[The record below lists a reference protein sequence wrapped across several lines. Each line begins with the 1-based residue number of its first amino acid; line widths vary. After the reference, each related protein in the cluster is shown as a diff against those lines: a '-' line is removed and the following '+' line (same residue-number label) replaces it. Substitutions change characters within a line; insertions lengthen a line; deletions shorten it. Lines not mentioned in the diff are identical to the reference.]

1 MININLPKITA
12 TNPEGQIQQMHSY
25 LYQVVEQ
32 LNWALSSIDTN
43 SSEYNPSSS
52 AVELTQDETLTP
64 EEAENT
70 FNSIKALIIK
80 SADIVKAYEETI
92 LKEFNGKYFADSDFG
107 TYLEETKRVIE
118 ENSKGTTDF
127 YTHKQTIDSK
137 VEGIEDAV
145 LNTEAYIKKG
155 FLDYDKETGEPIYG
169 IAVGETIDG
178 AYRKYAWFT
187 ADRLSFFDANDDEVA
202 YIGSGCLYIVGTS
215 RFIGD
220 VYFGGYRVDTSDGLA
235 FTWHE

>member
-32 LNWALSSIDTN
+32 LNWALSNVDTN
-43 SSEYNPSSS
+43 NNSNNAPSN
-52 AVELTQDETLTP
+52 AVEITQSEALTP
-64 EEAENT
+64 QEAENT

-92 LKEFNGKYFADSDFG
+92 KENFSGEYVAVSDFG
-107 TYLEETKRVIE
+107 TYTENTDAQIKK
-118 ENSKGTTDF
+118 NSKGLTAVYTNVQIIGDDMRTT
-127 YTHKQTIDSK
+127 
-137 VEGIEDAV
+137 
-145 LNTEAYIKKG
+145 NAYIKRG
-155 FLDYDKETGEPIYG
+155 LLGYDDSGKAIYG
-169 IAVGETIDG
+169 VEVGETNDQG
-178 AYRKYAWFT
+178 VFLKYARFKS
-187 ADRLSFFDANDDEVA
+187 DRLSFYDANESEVA
-202 YIGSGCLYIVGTS
+202 YIGSGCLYILGTS

-220 VYFGGYRVDTSDGLA
+220 VFFGGYRADTSDGLA